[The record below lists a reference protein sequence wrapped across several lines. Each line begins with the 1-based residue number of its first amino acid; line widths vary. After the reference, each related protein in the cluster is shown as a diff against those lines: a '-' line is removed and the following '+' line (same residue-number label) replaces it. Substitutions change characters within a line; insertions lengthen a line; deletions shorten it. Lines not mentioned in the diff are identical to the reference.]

1 MGETM
6 RQKKASSLVTSALI
20 ARRTLSV
27 GCGCAVR
34 ASWRGGGRPD
44 ALIESE
50 SFVLHPG
57 FPPTPQTA
65 PSPNERITRWRFSLS
80 LLVRSPHFH
89 RMVVFFWFS
98 NMIAFY

>member
-65 PSPNERITRWRFSLS
+65 PSPNERIKSARRRFSLS
-80 LLVRSPHFH
+80 
-89 RMVVFFWFS
+89 
-98 NMIAFY
+98 AC